1 MHEPT
6 SSQLAAITDAD
17 RHALVHA
24 GAGTGKTATV
34 VFKILY
40 ELGVELGGRR
50 HPNPIELHQIAAIT
64 YTLQAAAD
72 LKRKL
77 RTALFECGRS
87 EDAYEVDAARIGT
100 IHAFTHDLLREFS
113 LRVGRPFP
121 AKVVDENES
130 AALTADAI
138 RDAVLADIE
147 SESLEGLDELLTTWS
162 VKEVEG
168 FVAQLVNESDRLS
181 KIAERRAELEPV
193 AGALVDLALHAL
205 RLIESRLEARA
216 GVDFDRMV
224 AWTRDMLAKRD
235 DVRRAI
241 QRRIKLL
248 IVDEFQD
255 VDPPQ
260 KDLAYLLGQPASASS
275 DTTRLMLVGDPKQS
289 IYRFRRADV
298 TVWYDVQR
306 DFEEKQ
312 FGRVIL
318 LGESFRSL
326 PPILG
331 FADSTVGKI
340 LQTPIEGERHRPYEV
355 AYHPVSAMRTT
366 GPNERPVEIHLVP
379 PTEEGKGLTGNAL
392 RLLEAETIARRAR
405 ELHDNGLEW
414 RDMALIMRSWAPLDV
429 YRSAL
434 RRVSAPSYALQTAGF
449 FDRREIM
456 DLLLALEVIRDP
468 NDDRA
473 LLGFLRS
480 PFVGVKDETL
490 LWIARRGE
498 RPYWTHL
505 ERIKT
510 GENDLVQ
517 RGVALLTHYAA
528 LRDRIPTAE
537 LLDRLLRETGYL
549 AHLAL
554 LGDEGMQ
561 RIANIRKFMRTVRG
575 MPAASVG
582 EVVRTFRESKGLG
595 IREGDAPLYG
605 ETDNVIT
612 LTTIHSAKGLE
623 WRVVF
628 WCDLTRR
635 GGSWGQEKFL
645 LGRDGFLLGDP
656 ERKTKEQTREYRDLH
671 KQLSDED
678 AAETKRL
685 WYVAA
690 TRAMDLL
697 ILPAVPQGRLRSKD
711 SPAAAIKNCL
721 PSLDEPGLTKLTFE
735 AADGS
740 THEAAVHYASEGPPG
755 AAVPLEA
762 AEEPADLSV
771 PAQQIVVPVSRP
783 RHSATEYLAHTR
795 CPKKHWFKYVKGV
808 REPDIDRSGED
819 FINAIV
825 RGQIVHDVLEHLQ
838 EQDELDQLLEDA
850 IGRWDANAPPPEGRE
865 GHRYRSH
872 LREEVESV
880 ASHPEYRALAD
891 HPSAQR
897 ELKFLYIHNEHNVAE
912 GRIDL
917 AAAPDEGVVL
927 LDVKTSQVDA
937 QTARERV
944 ASYESQRN
952 VYITASEGISTHPI
966 SRFAF
971 QFTRAG
977 VQISDEISDDV
988 RANAQINFLETAA
1001 AIGRGEPELTQYPRE
1016 CEFCGYK
1023 RVGWCE
1029 GVRREK

>member
-6 SSQLAAITDAD
+6 SSQLAAITDPD

-77 RTALFECGRS
+77 RTALF
-87 EDAYEVDAARIGT
+87 D
-100 IHAFTHDLLREFS
+100 FTHDLLREFS

-635 GGSWGQEKFL
+635 GGSWGQEN
-645 LGRDGFLLGDP
+645 LGDP

-721 PSLDEPGLTKLTFE
+721 PSLDEPGHQELPAKPRR
-735 AADGS
+735 ARP
-740 THEAAVHYASEGPPG
+740 HEA
-755 AAVPLEA
+755 
-762 AEEPADLSV
+762 
-771 PAQQIVVPVSRP
+771 
-783 RHSATEYLAHTR
+783 
-795 CPKKHWFKYVKGV
+795 
-808 REPDIDRSGED
+808 
-819 FINAIV
+819 
-825 RGQIVHDVLEHLQ
+825 
-838 EQDELDQLLEDA
+838 
-850 IGRWDANAPPPEGRE
+850 
-865 GHRYRSH
+865 H
-872 LREEVESV
+872 LR
-880 ASHPEYRALAD
+880 
-891 HPSAQR
+891 
-897 ELKFLYIHNEHNVAE
+897 
-912 GRIDL
+912 
-917 AAAPDEGVVL
+917 
-927 LDVKTSQVDA
+927 
-937 QTARERV
+937 
-944 ASYESQRN
+944 
-952 VYITASEGISTHPI
+952 
-966 SRFAF
+966 
-971 QFTRAG
+971 
-977 VQISDEISDDV
+977 
-988 RANAQINFLETAA
+988 
-1001 AIGRGEPELTQYPRE
+1001 GRGWLNTRSRSALRQ
-1016 CEFCGYK
+1016 
-1023 RVGWCE
+1023 
-1029 GVRREK
+1029 